1 MKSNIIGNHEMDDLI
16 FQTKSYMFREK
27 TQSLWKLLNDITFRR
42 YATYYKNSKKYI

>member
-27 TQSLWKLLNDITFRR
+27 TQVFVKITKWYHFQTIR
-42 YATYYKNSKKYI
+42 YILQKF